1 VGEVWSDDN
10 ATGSPVL
17 GVEVVS
23 GSPGPRI
30 VLIGE
35 LDTDNASQVADCVTR
50 LLADGTPDITVDLR
64 QLTFCDSRGL
74 TTLLRSAQR
83 CRNAGG
89 AMTIDGATGNVAR
102 VFAIAGADLIFAT
115 RGHQSAV

>member
-23 GSPGPRI
+23 G
-30 VLIGE
+30 
-35 LDTDNASQVADCVTR
+35 
-50 LLADGTPDITVDLR
+50 
-64 QLTFCDSRGL
+64 
-74 TTLLRSAQR
+74 
-83 CRNAGG
+83 
-89 AMTIDGATGNVAR
+89 
-102 VFAIAGADLIFAT
+102 AIAGADLIFAT